1 MCRDWLILGI
11 VLAWPIGVAMAAGE
25 RAVIGHVDQ
34 QDVERGLW
42 TAGQLQQAGERLF
55 KEPFTAL
62 DGAGRHGAT
71 GNASPT
77 RRIIDPS
84 RGFLRTGGP
93 DANSCAGCHAQPF
106 VGGAGD
112 FVANVFAGTP
122 ARDFAVSI
130 DPGLVAERG
139 TTSMNGSGAIE
150 MLAREMTRDLQGIRG
165 QAVDQARRSGR
176 PARKALLAKGVSF
189 GHVTGH
195 PNGSVT
201 LAEVEGV
208 DRDLVIRPWLQK
220 GVVSSLRTFTVNAL
234 NQHHGMQARERF
246 GYQLTGT
253 DDFDRDGAPDEL
265 TEGDVTALVIF
276 QAALNLPGRVL
287 PADAEARRLVQR
299 GEELFRASACARCHV
314 PEMVL
319 DEPVFSEPGP
329 YNLEGTLRVGE
340 VSTVFLLDLTRDTVA
355 PRLER
360 RDDGRAVVR
369 AYTDLKRHRICD
381 AERPHF
387 CNENLVQGFAPTD
400 HFLTKRLWDAGSTA
414 PYGHRGDLTTLRDAI
429 LQHGGEAREARLRYE
444 ALDASDQESLLAFLR
459 SLRILP
465 PGSEPTIIEASTE
478 PLPYRAERR
487 EPRPSR

>member
-1 MCRDWLILGI
+1 MRPWLLLGL
-11 VLAWPIGVAMAAGE
+11 VSAPFGAATGAE
-25 RAVIGHVDQ
+25 DRAVAGHVAQ
-34 QDVERGLW
+34 EDVERGLW
-42 TAGQLQQAGERLF
+42 SAAQLQQAGERLF

-71 GNASPT
+71 GNPSPT
-77 RRIIDPS
+77 RRSLDPS

-93 DANSCAGCHAQPF
+93 DANACAGCHAQPF

-122 ARDFAVSI
+122 GRDFAVSI

-150 MLAREMTRDLQGIRG
+150 MLAREMTRELHRIRG
-165 QAVDQARRSGR
+165 QALERARRSGR
-176 PARKALLAKGVSF
+176 PERAALLAKGVAF
-189 GHVTGH
+189 GYVTGL

-246 GYQLTGT
+246 GHHLTGAG
-253 DDFDRDGAPDEL
+253 DFDRDGVPDEL

-276 QAALNLPGRVL
+276 QASLSVPGRVL
-287 PADAEARRLVQR
+287 PADAERRRSVER
-299 GEELFRASACARCHV
+299 GEERFKASPCARCHL
-314 PEMVL
+314 PELGL
-319 DEPVFSEPGP
+319 DEPVFSEPSP
-329 YNLEGTLRVGE
+329 YNLEGTLRVIE
-340 VSTVFLLDLTRDTVA
+340 VSKAFALDLTRDAVA

-360 RDDGRAVVR
+360 REDGRAVVR
-369 AYTDLKRHRICD
+369 AFTDLKRHRICD

-400 HFLTKRLWDAGSTA
+400 HFLTKRLWDAGNTA
-414 PYGHRGDLTTLRDAI
+414 PYGHRGDLTTIRDAI
-429 LQHGGEAREARLRYE
+429 LQHGGEARDARLWFE
-444 ALDASDQESLLAFLR
+444 ALGPSEQEDVLAFLR

-465 PGSEPTIIEASTE
+465 PGSERVVVESPPEA
-478 PLPYRAERR
+478 LPYRESLPVRTEVR
-487 EPRPSR
+487 